1 MAGAVA
7 VALAAAM
14 AMAMAAWQCGIEKLQ
29 DVAEHGTPGTHGM
42 PST

>member
-7 VALAAAM
+7 VALAATM
-14 AMAMAAWQCGIEKLQ
+14 AMTIPAWQCGIEKLQ
-29 DVAEHGTPGTHGM
+29 DVAQHGTPDTHGM